1 MLRYLPALALVVAL
15 PAWGQT
21 LTFGGMRADISAP
34 VEIAAD
40 ALAVNQSDGTAV
52 FSGNVVIGQGA
63 MRLSAGRVD
72 VTYAE
77 GGTTRIRSLRAE
89 GDVTLV
95 SGDDAAEAQE
105 ALYDVEAG
113 QVTLIGDVILA
124 QGGNVLTGQRME
136 VDLATGAAR
145 VEGRVRTILQPGQQS
160 GGN

>member
-1 MLRYLPALALVVAL
+1 MLADFSITHLRGAQALALS
-15 PAWGQT
+15 
-21 LTFGGMRADISAP
+21 GGDLDRGRGIGAH
-34 VEIAAD
+34 AAD

-52 FSGNVVIGQGA
+52 FTGNVVIGQGA

-145 VEGRVRTILQPGQQS
+145 VEGRVRTILQPGQQG